1 MELSVRKAAAECG
14 GRIAVVLEDHTLSYA
29 ELAAKVAGT
38 CAELTRRGLDSS
50 TLVAI
55 CASNRGPTL
64 IAVLAFIELGIPFVA
79 VHPRW
84 TEREVA
90 VVMSD
95 AKPRCLF
102 GDAEVDS
109 LMVGTSIWTDSACEI
124 PGAAPLAI
132 LYSSGT
138 SGTPKGAILSR
149 SAFVASAQGSAENLG
164 FFEDDRWLLCL
175 PLCHIGGLSIVMRCL
190 LARSTVVLLP
200 RFDAQAVLAAIVRNR
215 VTLLSV
221 VPVMLQGLLDAD
233 REGVLRSVRAVLS
246 GGAATPLSLLT
257 RAVGAGVNVLT
268 TYGLTEAC
276 SQVTVQKW
284 KPTAVVRSGSGT
296 PLSGLELSIRG
307 EEGIALVP
315 HTVGRVWVR
324 GRSMMTGYVGKEPL
338 GDGWFDTG
346 DLGELDDEGVL
357 LVHSRRMDLIVTGG
371 ENVYPA
377 EVEQALLLVP
387 HVRSAVVFGV
397 PDPQWGAVVAAA
409 IVVLPEFQE
418 SSLTDVINR
427 SLASFKRPR
436 LWVTVDAIPQLAN
449 GKIDR
454 RTAIA
459 AFTPL
464 LRKLRA

>member
-14 GRIAVVLEDHTLSYA
+14 DRIAVVLTERTLSYA
-29 ELAAKVAGT
+29 ELSAEVAGT

-64 IAVLAFIELGIPFVA
+64 IAMLAFIELGIPFVA

-84 TEREVA
+84 TDREVA
-90 VVMSD
+90 VVLDD

-109 LMVGTSIWTDSACEI
+109 LMVGTSIWTDSASEI
-124 PGAAPLAI
+124 CGAAPLAI
-132 LYSSGT
+132 LYTSGT

-149 SAFVASAQGSAENLG
+149 SAFVSSAYGSAENLG

-175 PLCHIGGLSIVMRCL
+175 PLCHIGGLSIVIRCL

-200 RFDAQAVLAAIVRNR
+200 RFDAPAVLSAIVRHR

-246 GGAATPLSLLT
+246 GGAATPLPLLT
-257 RAVGAGVNVLT
+257 RAVGVGVNVLT

-284 KPTAVVRSGSGT
+284 TPTALVRTGSGT
-296 PLSGLELSIRG
+296 PLSGLELSIRS
-307 EEGIALVP
+307 EEGAVLP
-315 HTVGRVWVR
+315 PSAVGRIWVR

-338 GDGWFDTG
+338 GGRWFDTG
-346 DLGELDDEGVL
+346 DLGELKDEGVL
-357 LVHSRRMDLIVTGG
+357 LIHARRLDLIVTGG

-387 HVRSAVVFGV
+387 SVRSAVVFGV

-418 SSLTDVINR
+418 SLLTDTITS

-436 LWVTVDAIPQLAN
+436 LWAVVDAIPQLAN

-459 AFTPL
+459 EFTPL
-464 LRKLRA
+464 LRKVRS